1 MRRLSTVVTALAVAA
16 LATPAFAADG
26 AKVYQAQCKS
36 CHQGAKSTPMA
47 PTLSKV
53 AGRKIASLGDFKYSN
68 GLKAKSA
75 EAWTDANLNTFLSG
89 PMKFAPGTKMPIMV
103 AKADDRAAVIAYLK
117 TLK

>member
-1 MRRLSTVVTALAVAA
+1 MRRFAFVAAA
-16 LATPAFAADG
+16 LAFAAASPAVAADG
-26 AKVYQAQCKS
+26 AKVFQAQCKA
-36 CHQGAKSTPMA
+36 CHQGNKSTPMA

-68 GLKAKSA
+68 GLKAKTA
-75 EAWTDANLNTFLSG
+75 ESWTDANLNAFLSG

-103 AKADDRAAVIAYLK
+103 AKADDRAALIAHLK